1 MRVKGDLIVKR
12 ERKPRYRWYD
22 HILLNIVLP
31 VCALLLRI
39 IFLTCRLTKIEG
51 KEMEEAALEKSG
63 GRAVYPVWHQR
74 GTYHTHILK
83 SRRLTVMVSQSRDG
97 EYASRLLNLLG
108 ARTLRGSSTRGGL
121 SALYQA
127 TKMIKAGINS
137 GMVVDGP
144 KGPPRVAKL
153 GAVILARNAQ
163 VPIIPVAWGVDRC
176 WILNTWDRLIIP
188 KPFSRTTYRYMEP
201 IWVPRSAKGEE
212 LEKYRKLFEDRLNEA
227 TTWCDIQLGPEKP
240 WRLPGEGLSEIGP
253 AQGIK
258 FDSEIV

>member
-1 MRVKGDLIVKR
+1 MKR
-12 ERKPRYRWYD
+12 ERRPRFRWYD
-22 HILLNIVLP
+22 YILLNIVLP

-39 IFLTCRLTKIEG
+39 IFLTCRLTKVVG

-83 SRRLTVMVSQSRDG
+83 PRRLTVMVSQSRDG

-108 ARTLRGSSTRGGL
+108 AKTLRGSSTRGGL
-121 SALYQA
+121 NALYQMA
-127 TKMIKAGINS
+127 KIVKGGTNS

-153 GAVILARNAQ
+153 GTVILARNTQA
-163 VPIIPVAWGVDRC
+163 PIIPVTWGVDRC

-201 IWVPRSAKGEE
+201 IWVPCSAKGEE
-212 LEKYRKLFEDRLNEA
+212 LEKYRKLFEDRLNEGTA
-227 TTWCDIQLGPEKP
+227 WCDTQLGTEKP
-240 WRLPGEGLSEIGP
+240 WRLPCEGLPEVGP
-253 AQGIK
+253 VQSVK
-258 FDSEIV
+258 FYNNIA